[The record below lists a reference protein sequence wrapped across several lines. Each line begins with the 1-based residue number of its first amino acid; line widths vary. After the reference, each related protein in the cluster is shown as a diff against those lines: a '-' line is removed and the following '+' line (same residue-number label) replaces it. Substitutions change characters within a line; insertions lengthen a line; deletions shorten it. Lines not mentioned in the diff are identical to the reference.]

1 MICTTHKILNTCSGF
16 LRQLINLLQSY
27 GILFRL
33 IYGAQLRF
41 LIGELPSTNQAH
53 RPIKN
58 DFTMGTAHWE
68 LNKGLILKLKLK
80 YLLSCQLI
88 QTSLWIIALP
98 LLSKCYLFSLKVIV
112 FSEKLQNNEHYFAY
126 SDLHCHHVTPLHWRL
141 CLSWQKNSVMLLDFF
156 KKICLFYFKGNF
168 RCIYTQK

>member
-126 SDLHCHHVTPLHWRL
+126 SDLHCHHCHTFALKAML
-141 CLSWQKNSVMLLDFF
+141 ILAKELSHVVGFF
-156 KKICLFYFKGNF
+156 
-168 RCIYTQK
+168 